1 MCIGAS
7 EGPQHPGAGAHMG
20 NELCYA
26 LAAQLRTPLVQHHD
40 AVLHAAPQQCSVL
53 RGMSWVT

>member
-1 MCIGAS
+1 
-7 EGPQHPGAGAHMG
+7 MG